1 MSLRRYCRLDPASG
15 PRDPPH
21 PPLAKGGSA
30 AAPPPCLPL
39 SLSPCLFASL
49 ACLLLAGCGTAS
61 AEPQLPVRTVAM
73 WTIPSE
79 GLKAPSPRA
88 VHVGL
93 KQELF
98 VLDNAGRVLV
108 YDRDG
113 RLLRQWWMPEYSAGR
128 PEKIFQ
134 FRDGRLGV
142 ADTHYHRAVFFD
154 EDGNVLSMLGSQGT
168 EPGQFIY
175 PVAIVEDDDENFYIC
190 EYGGNDRVQKFDK
203 EGNFLLQFGRC
214 GTEKGEFQ
222 RPSGIVWREGKLYV
236 VDAFN
241 SRIQV
246 FSDTGELLEVL
257 ADGNE
262 TAALSSPYDIAANS
276 QGELFVVEYG
286 AGRVSKFDSTG
297 KLLGRYG
304 SMGSDQGQFLT
315 PWGIAVDGQSHVYV
329 ADTGN
334 RRMVALKF

>member
-1 MSLRRYCRLDPASG
+1 MSRLYFNA
-15 PRDPPH
+15 RATTACE
-21 PPLAKGGSA
+21 L
-30 AAPPPCLPL
+30 L
-39 SLSPCLFASL
+39 L
-49 ACLLLAGCGTAS
+49 ACLLLAGCGSAS

-73 WTIPSE
+73 WAIPAE
-79 GLKAPSPRA
+79 GVKAPSPRA
-88 VHVGL
+88 AHVGR
-93 KQELF
+93 KRELF

-113 RLLRQWWMPEYSAGR
+113 NLLRQWWMPEYSAGR

-134 FRDGRLGV
+134 FKDGRLGV

-154 EDGNVLSMLGSQGT
+154 EQGRVLSMIGSEGK

-203 EGNFLLQFGRC
+203 HGKFLLQFGRC
-214 GTEKGEFQ
+214 GTEPGEFQ
-222 RPSGIVWREGKLYV
+222 RPSGIVWRDGKVYV

-246 FSDTGELLEVL
+246 FSDTGTFVEVL
-257 ADGNE
+257 AEGNE
-262 TAALSSPYDIAANS
+262 SAALNTPYDIATNDK
-276 QGELFVVEYG
+276 GELFVVEYG
-286 AGRVSKFDSTG
+286 AGRVSKFDLSG
-297 KLLGRYG
+297 RLLGRFG
-304 SMGSDQGQFLT
+304 ATGLDEGQFST
-315 PWGIAVDGQSHVYV
+315 PWGIAVDGQSRVFV